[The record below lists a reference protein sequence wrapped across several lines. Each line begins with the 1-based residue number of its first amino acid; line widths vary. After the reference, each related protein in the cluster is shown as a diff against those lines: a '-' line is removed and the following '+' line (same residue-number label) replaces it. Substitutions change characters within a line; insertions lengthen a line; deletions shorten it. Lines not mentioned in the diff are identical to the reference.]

1 MFVLIKMKNLT
12 AHINLKN
19 KILRKK
25 NIISIMGLGYVG
37 LPLAMAFC
45 SSKIKTIGY
54 DVNKKRVSSLKNN
67 KSYISSVGNNTLKR
81 SQKYFTQTSNI
92 KDLEKSDVIIV
103 CVPTPINE
111 ISKIPNLDYVK
122 EVILKLK
129 RIDLSGKL
137 IIFECTSY
145 PGTTEEMFLPLVKQ
159 KKLILG
165 EKIFLG
171 YSPEREDPGN
181 PNFSL
186 EKKNIPK
193 VISGLTNKCQELT
206 SAVYKQITNK
216 IIKVS
221 NIKTAEFTK
230 LLENI
235 YRSINIG
242 LINELSEISK
252 KFDIDI
258 NESIIAAKT
267 KPFGFQPFYPGPGVG
282 GHCIPVDPHYLS
294 WKAKKLGMDSK
305 FIKLAGKINDN
316 RPDIISNNIKKKLL
330 QKKMPF
336 KKILF
341 IGLAYKKNCDDIR
354 NSPII
359 KIINNFKKLK
369 SKIYCYDPYVKIKK
383 FPFLQ
388 KKIQLQYDKLN
399 EKNLKFVD
407 IVVIGTDH
415 DKVDYN
421 LIQKHSNLIFDTRNV
436 YKFSEKNII
445 KL

>member
-1 MFVLIKMKNLT
+1 MGVLTRMKNST
-12 AHINLKN
+12 SYINLKN

-25 NIISIMGLGYVG
+25 NITSVVGLGYVG
-37 LPLAMAFC
+37 LPLAMAFA
-45 SSKIKTIGY
+45 SSRIKTIGY
-54 DVNKKRVSSLKNN
+54 DVNQGRVSILKKN
-67 KSYISSVGNNTLKR
+67 KSYISSVKNSLVKKTKR
-81 SQKYFTQTSNI
+81 YFFPTSNI
-92 KDLEKSDVIIV
+92 KDLRKSNIIII
-103 CVPTPINE
+103 CVPTPIND
-111 ISKIPNLDYVK
+111 ISKIPNLGYIK
-122 EVILKLK
+122 EVILKL
-129 RIDLSGKL
+129 RTIDLSEKL

-145 PGTTEEMFLPLVKQ
+145 PGTTEEVFLPLLKK

-193 VISGLTNKCQELT
+193 VISGFTNECQELT
-206 SAVYKQITNK
+206 SLVYKQVTKK
-216 IIKVS
+216 IIKVN

-252 KFDIDI
+252 KFNIDI
-258 NESIIAAKT
+258 NESILAAKS

-282 GHCIPVDPHYLS
+282 GHCIPVDPYYLS

-305 FIKLAGKINDN
+305 FIKLAGRINDS
-316 RPDIISNNIKKKLL
+316 RPNVIFNNIKKKII
-330 QKKMPF
+330 KNNIPY

-341 IGLAYKKNCDDIR
+341 IGLAYKKNCDDLR
-354 NSPII
+354 NSPIL
-359 KIINNFKKLK
+359 KIIQKFKDLK
-369 SKIYCYDPYVKIKK
+369 SKIYCHDPFIRIKEY
-383 FPFLQ
+383 PAVQ
-388 KKIQLQYDKLN
+388 KLINIEFKTLN
-399 EKNLKFVD
+399 EKNLKSAD
-407 IVVIGTDH
+407 IVIIGTDH
-415 DKVDYN
+415 DKINYS
-421 LIQKHSNLIFDTRNV
+421 LIKKYSSLVFDTRNV
-436 YKFSEKNII
+436 YKFSENNII

>member
-1 MFVLIKMKNLT
+1 MTFLIKMNYST
-12 AHINLKN
+12 SHINFKN
-19 KILRKK
+19 KILKKK
-25 NIISIMGLGYVG
+25 NTICVMGLGYVG
-37 LPLAMAFC
+37 LPLAMAFS

-54 DVNKKRVSSLKNN
+54 DVNKKRVASLKKN
-67 KSYISSVGNNTLKR
+67 KSYISSVENYILRR
-81 SQKYFTQTSNI
+81 SQKNFNATSNI
-92 KDLEKSDVIIV
+92 QDLKKSDIIII

-111 ISKIPNLDYVK
+111 LSKIPNLNYVK
-122 EVILKLK
+122 EVISKLK
-129 RIDLSGKL
+129 TIDLSNKL

-165 EKIFLG
+165 DNIFLG

-181 PNFSL
+181 PSFSL

-193 VISGLTNKCQELT
+193 VVSGFTNKCQELT
-206 SAVYKQITNK
+206 SLVYKQITKK
-216 IIKVS
+216 IIKVN

-258 NESIIAAKT
+258 NESIIAAKS

-316 RPDIISNNIKKKLL
+316 RPDVIFKNIKKKLS
-330 QKKMPF
+330 KKKISL

-341 IGLAYKKNCDDIR
+341 VGLAYKKNCDDIR
-354 NSPII
+354 NSPIL
-359 KIINNFKKLK
+359 KIINNFKNLK
-369 SKIYCYDPYVKIKK
+369 SKIFCYDPYIKIKN
-383 FPFLQ
+383 FPFL
-388 KKIQLQYDKLN
+388 KNKINFQYHELN
-399 EKNLKFVD
+399 KKNLEFVD
-407 IVVIGTDH
+407 IVIIGTDH
-415 DKVDYN
+415 DKVNYN
-421 LIQKHSNLIFDTRNV
+421 LIQKHSKLIFDTRNV
-436 YKFSEKNII
+436 FKFSEKNII